1 MRLFYSFNFK
11 RNYDV
16 LKSKN
21 PRKFLNKDINFSKNE
36 TESKMENT
44 PHSFRE
50 TNLVFQFIW
59 ELQIKSKA
67 QKNKKKKRSQKETK
81 DIFCNVYFAQR
92 TFFNICVLSQCIVYW
107 IHFQTIHTFRYQKA
121 LLHTLFYLFLK
132 SLKTFSV
139 SLKRLGDLFHHQTT

>member
-1 MRLFYSFNFK
+1 MRLLYSFNFK

-21 PRKFLNKDINFSKNE
+21 PCKFLNKNINFSKNE

-67 QKNKKKKRSQKETK
+67 VMGWRSKKK
-81 DIFCNVYFAQR
+81 QR
-92 TFFNICVLSQCIVYW
+92 AFFVTSILPKGHFFNICVLSQCIVYW
-107 IHFQTIHTFRYQKA
+107 IHFQNIHTFTYQKA

-132 SLKTFSV
+132 SLKTVSV
-139 SLKRLGDLFHHQTT
+139 PLNRLGDFFHHQTT